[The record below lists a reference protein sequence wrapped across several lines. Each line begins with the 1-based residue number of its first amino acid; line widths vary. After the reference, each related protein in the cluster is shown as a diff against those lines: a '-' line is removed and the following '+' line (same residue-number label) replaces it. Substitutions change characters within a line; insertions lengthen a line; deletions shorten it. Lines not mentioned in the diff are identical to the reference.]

1 MLTNKE
7 MEGLRR
13 GLVLAGAAALL
24 AGGARAQGLGNSP
37 YSRIGLGEYNANT
50 GGVRQMG
57 MGGVGLAA
65 PNAVNVNELNPALLF
80 YTSRTTFEA
89 GYNGQYK
96 TVKNA
101 NGANRSGS
109 GTLGYFAFS
118 VPLSTKWGAAVGL
131 KQVSAVDYESN
142 IIENVVGTP
151 VPGQARSLKQ
161 NKGSGGVSEAYLAQ
175 GYRLGKNFT
184 LGFTA
189 AYVFGVIDETT
200 GTTVQEGTST
210 DRLINAVDR
219 VSTRYSDFAFRT
231 GAHYRQKL
239 GKDLNLNLGGVYSF
253 AHSLNG
259 QRERTQEQQY
269 ADDGSLANAV
279 STLSASRGSSY
290 VPALAQVGFSLD
302 NDKNWSASLD
312 VAQQQWSKFRNFGE
326 QPQVLS
332 NTLRVGLG
340 GEISPDPGSVEHY
353 FQRVS
358 YRAGVAVAQLPYQ
371 PGGKTLYDRSVS
383 WGFGFP
389 LPTATPLEA
398 TTFSLGFTYGVRGN
412 SDIINPATK
421 SSNVQETYIRGQL
434 GVTLNNRW
442 FIKRRLQ

>member
-7 MEGLRR
+7 MKR
-13 GLVLAGAAALL
+13 LVLASLAVMGAGSAQ
-24 AGGARAQGLGNSP
+24 AQGLGNSP

-65 PNAVNVNELNPALLF
+65 PNAVNVNELNPALLY
-80 YTSRTTFEA
+80 YTARTTFEA

-101 NGANRSGS
+101 TASSRSGS
-109 GTLGYFAFS
+109 GTLGYFALS

-131 KQVSAVDYESN
+131 KPLSAVDYESN
-142 IIENVVGTP
+142 IVQDIQGASGSQV
-151 VPGQARSLKQ
+151 LKQ
-161 NKGSGGVSEAYLAQ
+161 YKGTGGISEAYLSQ
-175 GYRLGKNFT
+175 GYRLAKNLT

-189 AYVFGVIDETT
+189 SYVFGVIDETT
-200 GTTVQEGTST
+200 GTTVQVANDAS
-210 DRLINAVDR
+210 DLIKAVDR
-219 VSTRYSDFAFRT
+219 QHTRYSDFAFRA

-239 GKDLNLNLGGVYSF
+239 GKDLNMNIGGVYSF
-253 AHSLNG
+253 SHKLNG
-259 QRERTQEQQY
+259 LQTNTQERENT
-269 ADDGSLANAV
+269 DGTIIGTPTPVSDGRGNAF
-279 STLSASRGSSY
+279 
-290 VPALAQVGFSLD
+290 VPALAQAGVSFD
-302 NDKNWSASLD
+302 NNKNWSLNLD
-312 VAQQQWSKFRNFGE
+312 VAQQQWSKFRNFN
-326 QPQVLS
+326 S
-332 NTLRVGLG
+332 NGPALNNTVRVGLG

-353 FQRVS
+353 FQRVT
-358 YRAGVAVAQLPYQ
+358 YRAGVSFAQMPYQ

-398 TTFSLGFTYGVRGN
+398 TTFSLAFTYGVRGN
-412 SDIINPATK
+412 TDLLSGTAG
-421 SSNVQETYIRGQL
+421 SSNVQENYIRGQL

-442 FIKRRLQ
+442 FIKRRQQ

>member
-1 MLTNKE
+1 
-7 MEGLRR
+7 MERLRT
-13 GLVLAGAAALL
+13 GLVLAGVAVLM
-24 AGGARAQGLGNSP
+24 AGGAQAQGLGNSP

-57 MGGVGLAA
+57 MGGVGVAA

-118 VPLSTKWGAAVGL
+118 VPLNTKWGAAVGL

-142 IIENVVGTP
+142 IIDDVAGA
-151 VPGQARSLKQ
+151 PGQARSLKQ
-161 NKGSGGVSEAYLAQ
+161 NKGSGGVSEAYLGQ
-175 GYRLGKNFT
+175 GYRITKNFT

-189 AYVFGVIDETT
+189 SYVFGVIDETT
-200 GTTVQEGTST
+200 GTAVQEGIST
-210 DRLINAVDR
+210 TRLINSVDR
-219 VSTRYSDFAFRT
+219 VHTRYSDFAFRT
-231 GAHYRQKL
+231 GAHYRQKI
-239 GKDLNLNLGGVYSF
+239 GKDLNVNLGGVYGF
-253 AHSLNG
+253 AHNLNG

-269 ADDGSLANAV
+269 ADDGTLASAV
-279 STLSASRGSSY
+279 STLSDGRGSSY
-290 VPALAQVGFSLD
+290 VPALAQVGVSFD
-302 NDKNWSASLD
+302 NDKNWSATLD
-312 VAQQQWSKFRNFGE
+312 VAQQQWSKFRDFGE
-326 QPQVLS
+326 QRLALS
-332 NTLRVGLG
+332 NTMRLGLG
-340 GEISPDPGSVEHY
+340 GELTPDPGSVEHY

-358 YRAGVAVAQLPYQ
+358 YRAGLAVAQLPYQ

-398 TTFSLGFTYGVRGN
+398 TTLSLGFTYGVRGN
-412 SDIINPATK
+412 TDILNAATNT
-421 SSNVQETYIRGQL
+421 SNVQETYIRGQL